1 MKKNLVAFLL
11 ALALIASIGAQANVK
26 NFPNRPVEAVVAWA
40 AGGGADLIFRSLA
53 TLFPKYA
60 NGQPLVIK
68 NVGAAAGVPGI
79 VEFKNN
85 ARPDGYTILHWNTAH
100 VIKTHMNAVPFT
112 ATELTPVMKLVEDY
126 SHVLVKADS
135 PFKDLKDFVAYA
147 KANPGKINL
156 GNAGIGGGA
165 HFSALFFE
173 DFAGIN
179 VTHVPFTGGGP
190 AVIGVLNGQVDA
202 SMSIA
207 SEGITNVLDGS
218 LRMLGVFGPARPGQL
233 PNVQTATEQGFEL
246 ILGHWRGI
254 MAPKGTPPEIVQAL
268 HDIFK
273 KCIEDPDFQKRMKE
287 MNTNI
292 SYLNTKDFE
301 ALNRKADMDYMRIIK
316 DKKLGDKYK

>member
-1 MKKNLVAFLL
+1 MKRLMVAV
-11 ALALIASIGAQANVK
+11 LIAVILIGSLGAQTNIK
-26 NFPNRPVEAVVAWA
+26 NFPNRPVEAGVAWA

-53 TLFPKYA
+53 SVFPKYA
-60 NGQPLVIK
+60 NGQPLVVK

-79 VEFKNN
+79 MEFKNN

-100 VIKTHMNAVPFT
+100 TIKTHMNSVPFT
-112 ATELTPVMKLVEDY
+112 ATEFTPVMKLVEDY
-126 SHVLVKADS
+126 SHVLVRADS

-156 GNAGIGGGA
+156 GNAGTGGGA

-173 DFAGIN
+173 DYTGIN

-233 PNVQTATEQGFEL
+233 PNVQTAQEQGFDI

-254 MAPKGTPPEIVQAL
+254 MAPPNTPPEIVAAL

-273 KCIEDPDFQKRMKE
+273 KCMEDPDFQKRMKE

-292 SYLNTKDFE
+292 SYLNSRDFGE
-301 ALNRKADMDYMRIIK
+301 LAKKADLEYMRIIK
-316 DKKLGDKYK
+316 EKKLGDKYK

>member
-1 MKKNLVAFLL
+1 MKRLILVSVLTI
-11 ALALIASIGAQANVK
+11 ALVCSLGAQASAK
-26 NFPNRPVEAVVAWA
+26 NFPNRPVEGLVAWA
-40 AGGGADLIFRSLA
+40 AGGGADLIFRTLA
-53 TLFPKYA
+53 SIFPKYA
-60 NGQPLVIK
+60 NGQPLIIK

-85 ARPDGYTILHWNTAH
+85 AKPDGYTIMHWNTAH
-100 VIKTHMNAVPFT
+100 IIKTHMNAVPFT
-112 ATELTPVMKLVEDY
+112 ATEFTPVMKLVEDY
-126 SHVLVKADS
+126 SHVLVKANS

-156 GNAGIGGGA
+156 GNAGVGGGA

-173 DFAGIN
+173 DATGIS

-190 AVIGVLNGQVDA
+190 AVIGVLNDQVDA

-218 LRMLGVFGPARPGQL
+218 LRMLGVFGPARPAQL
-233 PNVQTATEQGFEL
+233 PNVMSAREQGFD
-246 ILGHWRGI
+246 IVLGHWRGI
-254 MAPKGTPPEIVQAL
+254 MAPTGTPPEIVQAL

-273 KCIEDPDFQKRMKE
+273 KCIEDPDFVKRMKE
-287 MNTNI
+287 MNTNS

-301 ALNRKADMDYMRIIK
+301 AINRKADLDYMRIIK
-316 DKKLGDKYK
+316 EKKLGDKYK

>member
-1 MKKNLVAFLL
+1 MKRKLVVFLL
-11 ALALIASIGAQANVK
+11 ALALIGSIGAQANVK

-53 TLFPKYA
+53 TIFPKYA
-60 NGQPLVIK
+60 NGQPLVVK

-85 ARPDGYTILHWNTAH
+85 GRPDGYTILHWNTAH
-100 VIKTHMNAVPFT
+100 IIKTHMNAVPFT

-218 LRMLGVFGPARPGQL
+218 LRMLGVFGPARPSQL

-246 ILGHWRGI
+246 VLGHWRGI
-254 MAPKGTPPEIVQAL
+254 MAPKGTPPEIVLAL

-292 SYLNTKDFE
+292 SYLNSKDFE
-301 ALNRKADMDYMRIIK
+301 ALNRKADLDYMRIIK
-316 DKKLGDKYK
+316 EKKLGDKYK

>member
-53 TLFPKYA
+53 TIFPKYA
-60 NGQPLVIK
+60 NGQPLVVK

-79 VEFKNN
+79 VEFKTN

-218 LRMLGVFGPARPGQL
+218 LRMLGVFGPARPSQL

-246 ILGHWRGI
+246 VLGHWRGI

-301 ALNRKADMDYMRIIK
+301 ALNRKADLDYMRIIK
-316 DKKLGDKYK
+316 EKKLGDKYK

>member
-1 MKKNLVAFLL
+1 MKRLILVSILTL
-11 ALALIASIGAQANVK
+11 SLIFSLGAQASVK
-26 NFPNRPVEAVVAWA
+26 NFPNRPVEALVAWA
-40 AGGGADLIFRSLA
+40 AGGGADLIFRTLA
-53 TLFPKYA
+53 SVFPKYA
-60 NGQPLVIK
+60 NGQPLIIK

-85 ARPDGYTILHWNTAH
+85 AKPDGYTIMHWNTAH
-100 VIKTHMNAVPFT
+100 IIKTHMNDVPFT
-112 ATELTPVMKLVEDY
+112 ATEFTPVMKLVEDY
-126 SHVLVKADS
+126 SHVLVKANS
-135 PFKDLKDFVAYA
+135 PLKDLKDFVAYA

-173 DFAGIN
+173 DFANIS

-190 AVIGVLNGQVDA
+190 AVIGVLNDQVDA

-218 LRMLGVFGPARPGQL
+218 LRMLGVFGPARPAQL
-233 PNVQTATEQGFEL
+233 PNVMTAKEQGINV

-254 MAPKGTPPEIVQAL
+254 MAPKGTPPEIVAAL

-273 KCIEDPDFQKRMKE
+273 KCTEDPDFVKRMKE

-292 SYLNTKDFE
+292 SYLNSKDFD
-301 ALNRKADMDYMRIIK
+301 ALNRKADQDYMKIIK

>member
-1 MKKNLVAFLL
+1 
-11 ALALIASIGAQANVK
+11 
-26 NFPNRPVEAVVAWA
+26 
-40 AGGGADLIFRSLA
+40 
-53 TLFPKYA
+53 
-60 NGQPLVIK
+60 
-68 NVGAAAGVPGI
+68 
-79 VEFKNN
+79 
-85 ARPDGYTILHWNTAH
+85 
-100 VIKTHMNAVPFT
+100 MNDVPFT
-112 ATELTPVMKLVEDY
+112 ATEFTPVMKLVEDY
-126 SHVLVKADS
+126 SHVLVKANS

-156 GNAGIGGGA
+156 GNAGVGGGA

-190 AVIGVLNGQVDA
+190 AVIGVLNDQVDA

-207 SEGITNVLDGS
+207 SEGITNCLDGS
-218 LRMLGVFGPARPGQL
+218 LRMLGVFGPARPVQL
-233 PNVQTATEQGFEL
+233 PNVMTAREQGFDL
-246 ILGHWRGI
+246 VLGHWRGI

-273 KCIEDPDFQKRMKE
+273 KCIDDPDFQKRMKE

-301 ALNRKADMDYMRIIK
+301 ALNRKADLDYMRIIK
-316 DKKLGDKYK
+316 EKKLGDRYK

>member
-1 MKKNLVAFLL
+1 MKRKLVVLLL
-11 ALALIASIGAQANVK
+11 ALALIGSIGAQANVK

-40 AGGGADLIFRSLA
+40 AGGGADLIFRTLA
-53 TLFPKYA
+53 TIFPKYA
-60 NGQPLVIK
+60 NGQPLVVK

-85 ARPDGYTILHWNTAH
+85 GRPDGYTILHWNTAH

-112 ATELTPVMKLVEDY
+112 ATEFTPVMKLVEDY

-135 PFKDLKDFVAYA
+135 PFKDLRDFVAYA

-173 DFAGIN
+173 DFSGID
-179 VTHVPFTGGGP
+179 VTHVSFTGGGP

-218 LRMLGVFGPARPGQL
+218 LRMIGVFGPARPSQL

-246 ILGHWRGI
+246 VLGHWRGI
-254 MAPKGTPPEIVQAL
+254 MTPKGTPPEIVQAL

-292 SYLNTKDFE
+292 SYLNSKDFE
-301 ALNRKADMDYMRIIK
+301 ALNRKADLDYMRIIK
-316 DKKLGDKYK
+316 EKKLGDKYK

>member
-1 MKKNLVAFLL
+1 MKKNLVVFLL

-53 TLFPKYA
+53 TIFPKYA
-60 NGQPLVIK
+60 NGQPLVVK

-218 LRMLGVFGPARPGQL
+218 LRMLGVFGPARPSQL

-246 ILGHWRGI
+246 VLGHWRGI

-301 ALNRKADMDYMRIIK
+301 ALNKKADLDYMRIIK